1 MHTLAEYLAQGDIW
15 YSRTGPY
22 QIADMDQVYRRRALR
37 WLVRNAGHLFSL
49 WTTEAYVES
58 DSTPDLDTLIGWVD
72 TRPTAWVRDTALFQ
86 SLIVGVPQ
94 ELIP

>member
-1 MHTLAEYLAQGDIW
+1 MNTLAEYLGQGSIW

-22 QIADMDQVYRRRALR
+22 PIADMDQVYRRRALR
-37 WLVRNAGHLFSL
+37 WLARNAGHLYTL

-58 DSTPDLDTLIGWVD
+58 EHTPDLDTLIGWVD
-72 TRPTAWVRDTALFQ
+72 TRPTAWVRETPLFKALME
-86 SLIVGVPQ
+86 GVPQ